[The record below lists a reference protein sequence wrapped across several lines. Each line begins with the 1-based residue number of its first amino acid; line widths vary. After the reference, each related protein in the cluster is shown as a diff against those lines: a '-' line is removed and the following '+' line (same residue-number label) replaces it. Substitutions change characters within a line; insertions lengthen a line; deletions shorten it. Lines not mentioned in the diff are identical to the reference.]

1 MRRVNYQSENCDIF
15 PFMNGKDSIGEFL
28 INQYPYKVH
37 QVRSQTGELVW
48 VQAGVNPDN
57 VFQDKRRSDWPYSEI
72 TADLICQQIV
82 EGASL
87 TKVCKMQGFPS
98 YGIVCRWRRENPDF
112 EVALNQAYK
121 DRAEFYLES
130 AIDIVNDLETKHDVR
145 KARLKWNISKWIV
158 ACQGDSLSEEGKLP
172 LSFSVFVR

>member
-1 MRRVNYQSENCDIF
+1 
-15 PFMNGKDSIGEFL
+15 MNGKDSIGEFL

-87 TKVCKMQGFPS
+87 TCPIPRSLTGFKGGKSHVSGPAL
-98 YGIVCRWRRENPDF
+98 GEVNP
-112 EVALNQAYK
+112 
-121 DRAEFYLES
+121 
-130 AIDIVNDLETKHDVR
+130 T
-145 KARLKWNISKWIV
+145 
-158 ACQGDSLSEEGKLP
+158 
-172 LSFSVFVR
+172 